1 MFEFLRKLIANEPR
15 NEPSY
20 TRDEKIPDSGT
31 HRKLTED
38 PAQQP
43 EQRATDVP
51 LLDDPQERKERQ
63 HAEEPRYG
71 GMGYFGNSD
80 SGGQS
85 FNGAQRL
92 NPGDP
97 GFRAHPTREV
107 HSPRIGMAARMPKNY
122 VRTDERVLG
131 DVCERLAMHPEIDVS
146 DVTVHIEAGVIRLG
160 GTVEDRYERRL
171 VEEITEGVMGVRD
184 IENGVRVRDRCQN
197 EGFEG
202 VSPER
207 TLNLS

>member
-1 MFEFLRKLIANEPR
+1 MFEFLRKLIGNEPR
-15 NEPSY
+15 NDPSY
-20 TRDEKIPDSGT
+20 TPNEKIPDSGT
-31 HRKLTED
+31 HGKLAED

-43 EQRATDVP
+43 ELPAADV
-51 LLDDPQERKERQ
+51 LSLDDLQARSEPE
-63 HAEEPRYG
+63 HAEEPSYG
-71 GMGYFGNSD
+71 GTGYFGSSD

-85 FNGAQRL
+85 FIGAPRL
-92 NPGDP
+92 YPDDP

-107 HSPRIGMAARMPKNY
+107 HSPRTGIAGRMPKNY
-122 VRTDERVLG
+122 RRTDERVLG

-184 IENGVRVRDRCQN
+184 IENGVRVRDRRQN
-197 EGFEG
+197 DGFEG